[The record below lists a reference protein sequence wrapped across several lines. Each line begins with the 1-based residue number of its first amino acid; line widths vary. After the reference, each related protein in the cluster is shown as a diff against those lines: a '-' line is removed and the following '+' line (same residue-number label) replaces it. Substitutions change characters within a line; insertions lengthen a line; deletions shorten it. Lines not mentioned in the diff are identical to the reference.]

1 MLGVDHSTIC
11 AIAQACSGITHL
23 ELHLKSAKK
32 ADVKALANLHE
43 LQWIRT
49 HFWITVPNEG
59 GPATNM
65 YDEDSLDTNGSE
77 DGSEDENSHASD
89 YDIACGQATL
99 LFRVFRNHVDLV
111 VAREQDPDS
120 EYFDETQIELSKE
133 FSLCIVHQE
142 GKRLTVQT

>member
-1 MLGVDHSTIC
+1 
-11 AIAQACSGITHL
+11 
-23 ELHLKSAKK
+23 
-32 ADVKALANLHE
+32 
-43 LQWIRT
+43 
-49 HFWITVPNEG
+49 
-59 GPATNM
+59 M

-99 LFRVFRNHVDLV
+99 LFRVFRNHVDLQLLPMAPKLLEVEIAVV